1 MSVLAL
7 GVNHK
12 TAPVQFRERVA
23 FPGDDLPVAL
33 RALRSC
39 DGVREAAI
47 LSTCNRTDL
56 YCGVETQAPDSI
68 VGWLGEYH
76 GLSRRELEP
85 HLYVHRSHSAVR
97 HVMRVASGLDSLV
110 LGEPQIFGQLKSAY
124 AAAHRHGTV
133 GAVLGKLFQHTFSVA
148 KRVRTDTSIGAS
160 PVSVA
165 FAAVSLARQIF
176 GRLEPHTALL
186 IGAGETIELAARHL
200 AKYGLGR
207 MIVANRTIENAHRVA
222 VAFGGYAIA
231 LNEIPLH
238 LAEADIVVAATGSPG
253 VLVTLEQ
260 VEAALEARKRQPM
273 FMVDVAV
280 PQDIDPAAGH
290 LEDVFLYTID
300 DLHDVI
306 EEGRRSRAEGARQAE
321 EIIDRQVAQFMG
333 WLGTRDVA
341 DTIRGVRRSAELTR
355 DAVLDRARR
364 RVASGASAEEAL
376 QYLAHTLTNKLLHNP
391 TVHIR
396 HAGADAREDIVEAAR
411 VLFELDD
418 DADSPA

>member
-12 TAPVQFRERVA
+12 TAPVQFRERVV
-23 FPGDDLPVAL
+23 FPSAELPDAL
-33 RALRSC
+33 RELRAC

-56 YCGVETQAPDSI
+56 YCGVESQASDS
-68 VGWLGEYH
+68 VAQWLRRYH
-76 GLSRRELEP
+76 GLSDRELRP

-97 HVMRVASGLDSLV
+97 HVMRVASGLDSMV
-110 LGEPQIFGQLKSAY
+110 LGEPQIFGQVKAAY
-124 AAAHRHGTV
+124 AEAHRQGTV
-133 GAVLGKLFQHTFSVA
+133 GAILGKLFQHTFSVA
-148 KRVRTDTSIGAS
+148 KRVRTDTAIGAS

-165 FAAVSLARQIF
+165 FAAVTLARQIF

-200 AKYGLGR
+200 ARYGLGR

-222 VAFGGYAIA
+222 AVFGGYAIA

-238 LAEADIVVAATGSPG
+238 LAEADIVVASTGSPDT
-253 VLVTLEQ
+253 LVSMAQ

-280 PQDIDPAAGH
+280 PQDIDPAAGR
-290 LEDVFLYTID
+290 LEGVFLYTID
-300 DLHDVI
+300 DLHQVI
-306 EEGRRSRAEGARQAE
+306 EEGRRSREEAARQAE
-321 EIIDRQVAQFMG
+321 EIIERQVEQFMG

-341 DTIRGVRRSAELTR
+341 DTIREVRRGAESTR
-355 DAVLDRARR
+355 DTVLERARR
-364 RVASGASAEEAL
+364 QIASGVPPEEVL
-376 QYLAHTLTNKLLHNP
+376 QYLAHTLTNKLLHAP

-396 HAGADAREDIVEAAR
+396 HAGADARQDIVEAAR
-411 VLFELDD
+411 VLFDLDD
-418 DADSPA
+418 DPGC